1 MGRVFQTLKKRR
13 KESAEKKESVM
24 FKKIILGLVI
34 GCAVP
39 LVAGAAFA
47 QAAVSSPVAPP
58 DMQGMMKLPD
68 EEMVARMEKFRAM
81 MKNLSPEQREAMR
94 AKRREHMETLSPEE
108 RKAMHEKM
116 RTRIEAMPPELRDRM
131 RAAMGHDGRE
141 QGPIRSD
148 RLLRFDGQNND
159 PRKRALPP
167 PPPPSDDGLAMPP
180 RHPDDAAGADSMD
193 DHSMGHSMGRGAQD
207 GQARRGMPSLD
218 DDHQAPPPSAPV
230 LPE

>member
-47 QAAVSSPVAPP
+47 QAISSQVTPP
-58 DMQGMMKLPD
+58 DMQGMLKLPD

-116 RTRIEAMPPELRDRM
+116 RARIEAMPPELRYRM

-167 PPPPSDDGLAMPP
+167 PSDDGLAMPP
-180 RHPDDAAGADSMD
+180 RRPDDVTNMEGVN
-193 DHSMGHSMGRGAQD
+193 DHSMGQGAQD
-207 GQARRGMPSLD
+207 GQARRGMPPLD
-218 DDHQAPPPSAPV
+218 DDHPAPPPSAPV